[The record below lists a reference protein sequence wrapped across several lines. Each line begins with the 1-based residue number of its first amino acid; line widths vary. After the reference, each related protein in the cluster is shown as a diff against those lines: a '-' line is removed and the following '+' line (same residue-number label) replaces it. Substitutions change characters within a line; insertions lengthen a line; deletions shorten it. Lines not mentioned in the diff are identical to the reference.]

1 MARYKVKIKI
11 SKKELERIKKE
22 IIEERRRF
30 IELYVKWLKSTKKEK
45 WLKQQ
50 KKLIDSVFK
59 KLKKLG

>member
-59 KLKKLG
+59 